1 MTRLA
6 LPSAAEPGTDRRV
19 GQRLDGPVR
28 LSMLQRLQRA
38 MHSHPL
44 LGPVVVLAL
53 SCLVFSIWVGP
64 KFFGPRNISLLLQQ
78 VQIIGMIGIAQ
89 TLVILTGGID
99 LSVAAI
105 MVLTSVVAGTLAF
118 QAGLPAVV
126 ALLIALL
133 CGALCGGL
141 NGFLVTRLRIPPFI
155 ATLGTLSIFTALN
168 LQISGSQTIQS
179 ANVPDLLLWPGDTF
193 QVLGTPVTYG
203 SLLTIAGFVV
213 AAFVLRRTAFGEHV
227 YAVGDN
233 PEGARLSGIHTKRV
247 LMAVYLAAGV
257 ICAIGG
263 WLLIGRVGS
272 ISPFSGTDVNL
283 TSITAVV
290 IGGTS
295 LFGGRGSVTGTL
307 LGALIVGVFSNG
319 LTLAGV
325 DVLWQVFTT
334 GVLVILA
341 VAVDQW
347 TRRIAG

>member
-1 MTRLA
+1 MTSISPTPERVVGRRLEEVSGPT
-6 LPSAAEPGTDRRV
+6 LLQRIQRRMHAHP
-19 GQRLDGPVR
+19 LIGPV
-28 LSMLQRLQRA
+28 A
-38 MHSHPL
+38 
-44 LGPVVVLAL
+44 VLAIA
-53 SCLVFSIWVGP
+53 CIGFSIWVGP

-78 VQIIGMIGIAQ
+78 VQIVGAVGIAQ
-89 TLVILTGGID
+89 TLVVLTGGID

-105 MVLTSVVAGTLAF
+105 MVFTSIIAGTLVA
-118 QAGLPAVV
+118 QAGVPAVL
-126 ALLIALL
+126 ALLIALA

-141 NGFLVTRLRIPPFI
+141 NGLLVTRFRIPPFI
-155 ATLGTLSIFTALN
+155 ATLGTMSIFTALN
-168 LQISGSQTIQS
+168 LQVSGSQTIRT
-179 ANVPDLLLWPGDTF
+179 AEVPDLLLWPGDTF
-193 QVLGTPVTYG
+193 TVLGTPVTYG

-227 YAVGDN
+227 YAAGDN
-233 PEGARLSGIHTKRV
+233 PEGARLSGIHTSRV
-247 LMAVYLAAGV
+247 LIAVYVAAGV
-257 ICAIGG
+257 ICAIAG